1 MNGPSERPEADT
13 ADDAVSVAA
22 NEQAAEEGGESA
34 EDDCRDAG
42 GSAKQDAR
50 ADDCR
55 DAGGRAKQDAR
66 ADKDPESVEAALQAK
81 ADENWQKYLRAAAEL
96 ENVRKRA
103 ARDVENAHKF
113 ALERLAVELLA
124 VRDSLEMGLAAGD
137 DADVESLRQGKEAT
151 LKQLVTIM
159 ERFGVE
165 ELDPQGEPFDPALHE
180 AMTMQAS
187 ADLEPGSVLTVIQK
201 GYVLNGRLL
210 RPARVVVAAEVEDG
224 AGEG

>member
-13 ADDAVSVAA
+13 ADDAVSAAA
-22 NEQAAEEGGESA
+22 NEQAAEEGNESA
-34 EDDCRDAG
+34 E
-42 GSAKQDAR
+42 
-50 ADDCR
+50 DDCR

-66 ADKDPESVEAALQAK
+66 SDKDPESVEAALQAK

-124 VRDSLEMGLAAGD
+124 VRDSLEMGLAAGEA
-137 DADVESLRQGKEAT
+137 ADVESLRQGKEAT

-165 ELDPQGEPFDPALHE
+165 ELDPQGEPFDPGLHE
-180 AMTMQAS
+180 AMTMQPS

-201 GYVLNGRLL
+201 GYALNGRLL
-210 RPARVVVAAEVEDG
+210 RPARVVVAAEIEDG